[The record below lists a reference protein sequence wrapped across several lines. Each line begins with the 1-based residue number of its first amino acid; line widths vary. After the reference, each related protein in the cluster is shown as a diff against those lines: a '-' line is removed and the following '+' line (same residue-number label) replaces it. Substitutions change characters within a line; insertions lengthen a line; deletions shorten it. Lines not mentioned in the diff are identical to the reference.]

1 MKRIVIA
8 TVTIS
13 VLAALMISGQL
24 ALATGKAA
32 AQTVQSGGGGD
43 QTRAMGAIP
52 ATGEFPRARKMAAAS
67 SARRLPRSVNLTLG
81 NLPVGNQGRQSS
93 CVAWAAGYYY
103 KTYQE
108 AVQHRWSVSD
118 AEHRFSP
125 SFIYNQI
132 NGGRDRGASFPDAF
146 KVLIRS
152 GDTSIKKFPY
162 NQNDYW
168 SKPTAAQRDA
178 ALPFRAASCAYIW
191 RGAGGN
197 DVNEIK
203 AHLAAGDPVVLGIP
217 VYQAFYSCRGGW
229 VDSPSRGQR
238 FYGNHGVCAVGY
250 SDSAGSGK
258 GGIKIVN
265 SWGSS
270 WGSGGYT
277 YLSYRFV
284 SQYVWEAWT
293 MRDGASSRPRISRIS
308 PTIGNCDTT
317 VTINGN
323 NFGAKQGNSGVMF
336 GGVSASVTSW
346 SNWTITAQVP
356 AGVGDCQ
363 VKVIN
368 WVGEVSNGVV
378 FDVDLSLGGV
388 APDVSEPGKVVTI
401 NGAGL
406 GGSAGTLK
414 LDARPLEV
422 VSWTDTRILFKAPA
436 STCAGTI
443 RAYRG
448 AKTSNGVGFSVASS
462 SWYLAEGC
470 TGENFETWVLVQ
482 NPGRNPANVNITYM
496 TPQGKTAEQAVTLPP
511 NSRQTFNVADKVPG
525 AWEVSTRVASDQPVI
540 AERSM
545 YGNGRKW
552 GSDSLGVRT
561 PSRTWYL
568 AEGSTAGTFET
579 WVLVQNPNGAAASVN
594 LTFITPNGKVKGP
607 SVTLPPNARKT
618 FNVADT
624 VPGAGQV
631 GTQVSSELPVVAER
645 SVYWNGRTAAHGS
658 IGINNPAK
666 TWYLAEGSTAGGFE
680 TWIPVINPGSSD
692 AHVVLT
698 YMTEQGKR
706 RGPVATVKAG
716 TRMDFFVADHVPNAW
731 SVSTEVSS
739 DQPVVA
745 ERTVYW
751 NNRIEGHCSQGVT
764 TPAQVWDLAE
774 GSTGAGFETWV
785 LVQNPNNSAA
795 KVSLNYMTPN
805 GSAGGPSVTLPPNSR
820 KTFNVADTVPGQWS
834 VSTTVTS
841 DKPVIAERSMY
852 GAGRNWGHDSVGSSE

>member
-13 VLAALMISGQL
+13 VIAATMISGQL
-24 ALATGKAA
+24 ALAPEKAA

-52 ATGEFPRARKMAAAS
+52 ATGEFPRARKMAVAG
-67 SARRLPRSVNLTLG
+67 SAKRLPRSVNLTLG
-81 NLPVGNQGRQSS
+81 NLPVGAQGRQSS
-93 CVAWAAGYYY
+93 CVAWAVGYYY

-108 AVQHRWSVSD
+108 AAQHRWSVSN

-152 GDTSIKKFPY
+152 GDTNIKKFPY
-162 NQNDYW
+162 NQNDYL
-168 SKPTAAQRDA
+168 SKPTAAQREA

-197 DVNEIK
+197 DINEIK

-238 FYGNHGVCAVGY
+238 FYGNHGICAVGY
-250 SDSAGSGK
+250 SDSAGGGK
-258 GGIKIVN
+258 GGIKIAN
-265 SWGSS
+265 SWGSG
-270 WGSGGYT
+270 WGAGGYT

-284 SQYVWEAWT
+284 SQYAWEAWT
-293 MRDGASSRPRISRIS
+293 MRDGASDRPR
-308 PTIGNCDTT
+308 N
-317 VTINGN
+317 
-323 NFGAKQGNSGVMF
+323 
-336 GGVSASVTSW
+336 
-346 SNWTITAQVP
+346 
-356 AGVGDCQ
+356 
-363 VKVIN
+363 
-368 WVGEVSNGVV
+368 
-378 FDVDLSLGGV
+378 LSLAGV

-443 RAYRG
+443 RAYKG
-448 AKTSNGVGFSVASS
+448 AKASNGVGFSVASS

-482 NPGRNPANVNITYM
+482 NPGGSPANVNITYM
-496 TPQGKTAEQAVTLPP
+496 TPQGKTAEQAVTLAP

-525 AWEVSTRVASDQPVI
+525 AWEVSTRVASDQPVV

-561 PSRTWYL
+561 PSKTWYL

-594 LTFITPNGKVKGP
+594 LTYITPNGKVNGP

-624 VPGAGQV
+624 VPGVGQV
-631 GTQVSSELPVVAER
+631 GTQVNSDLPVVAER

-658 IGINNPAK
+658 IGINNPEE

-698 YMTEQGKR
+698 YMTEQGKK

-731 SVSTEVSS
+731 SVSTKVSS

-751 NNRIEGHCSQGVT
+751 NNRIEGHCSQGVP
-764 TPAQVWDLAE
+764 TPAQTWDLAE

-785 LVQNPNNSAA
+785 LVQNPNDTAA
-795 KVSLNYMTPN
+795 KVSLNYMTPS

-841 DKPVIAERSMY
+841 NKPVIAERSMY
-852 GAGRNWGHDSVGSSE
+852 GAGRAWGHDSVGSSE